1 LTGSDYS
8 YHNRRMITE
17 DDLLKSI
24 DAHLLATGKT
34 ETAFGVE
41 VANDPSLVSDLRK
54 GRSPRLRLAIRIMDA
69 IQPKD
74 AA

>member
-1 LTGSDYS
+1 
-8 YHNRRMITE
+8 MFTE
-17 DDLLKSI
+17 TDLLAAI
-24 DAHLLATGKT
+24 EAHLAATGKT

-54 GRSPRLRLAIRIMDA
+54 GRSPRLRLANQIMAA
-69 IQPKD
+69 IKPQE